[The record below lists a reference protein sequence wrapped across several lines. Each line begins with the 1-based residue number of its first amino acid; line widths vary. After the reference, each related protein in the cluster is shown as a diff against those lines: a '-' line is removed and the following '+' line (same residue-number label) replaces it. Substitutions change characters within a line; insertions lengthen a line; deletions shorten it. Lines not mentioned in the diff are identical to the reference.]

1 MKNIIASL
9 LFAFCCIQA
18 CQPSY
23 DDKKERQSKTI
34 ENDTVEN
41 TYKKGSP
48 NESKV
53 IETEKEKADK
63 QREVEY
69 ELLQGN

>member
-23 DDKKERQSKTI
+23 DDKKDHQSKTI
-34 ENDTVEN
+34 KNDTVEKN
-41 TYKKGSP
+41 YKKGSF
-48 NESKV
+48 NENKV